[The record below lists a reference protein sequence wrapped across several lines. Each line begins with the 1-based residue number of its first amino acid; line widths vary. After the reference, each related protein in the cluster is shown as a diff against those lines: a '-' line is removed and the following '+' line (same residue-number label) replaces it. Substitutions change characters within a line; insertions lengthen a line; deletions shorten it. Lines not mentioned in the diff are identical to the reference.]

1 LLKAVVFAAGYGKRL
16 RPLTVNRPK
25 HVLPVAGK
33 PLIRW
38 VVEALFAAGIDDVGV
53 LVGYHGQD
61 AVEALKRLHRPRLT
75 FIEQKK
81 LLGTGQALKECREF
95 LDDEDVFLV
104 VYGDVTVNDE
114 VLRRLLGFWREGG
127 FDSVLAAVEM
137 EESRRF
143 GSIKLEGERL
153 VKIEE
158 KTGAGKIVNAGIYIF
173 SKHIFKALEQVG
185 FSERGE
191 IELTDAVNQMAAQG
205 HVVGVKVFDRGWWFD
220 VGLPA
225 DYLKVN
231 HVYLSNLL
239 GEAFSIDEGALLGEA
254 VEIKGPVMVEEGCVI
269 ESGSVLEGPCYVCR
283 GSFIGSGSRV
293 KGSVVLEKCFLG
305 PDSYLEN
312 SVLGEGSVF
321 SEGVEVLSSS
331 FPAYVSEPG
340 FRAEKRLKIV

>member
-1 LLKAVVFAAGYGKRL
+1 MLKAVVFAAGYGKRL
-16 RPLTVNRPK
+16 RPLTINRPK

-38 VVEALFAAGIDDVGV
+38 VVEALSTAGIDDVGV
-53 LVGYHGQD
+53 LVGYHGHD
-61 AVEALKRLHRPRLT
+61 AVEALKNLHRPRLT

-95 LDDEDVFLV
+95 LEGEDVFLV
-104 VYGDVTVNDE
+104 VYGDVTVNDM

-127 FDSVLAAVEM
+127 FDSVLAAVEL
-137 EESRRF
+137 EESKRF
-143 GSIKLEGERL
+143 GSIKLDGERL

-173 SKHIFKALEQVG
+173 SKNIFKALEMVG

-191 IELTDAVNQMAAQG
+191 IELTDAVNQLAAQG
-205 HVVGVKVFDRGWWFD
+205 HIVGVKVFDRSWWFD

-225 DYLKVN
+225 DYLRVN
-231 HVYLSNLL
+231 HVYLSNFL
-239 GEAFSIDEGALLGEA
+239 GEAISIDEGTVLGED
-254 VEIKGPVMVEEGCVI
+254 VELNGPVMVEEGCVI
-269 ESGSVLEGPCYVCR
+269 ESGSVLEGPCYICQ
-283 GSFIGSGSRV
+283 GSFIGRRSRV
-293 KGSVVLEKCFLG
+293 AGSVVLEKCFLG
-305 PDSYLEN
+305 PGSHLVN

-321 SEGVEVLSSS
+321 SEGVEVLSGG